1 MKNITRRSFLK
12 RFGGG
17 IAALCTVP
25 SIAFTGE
32 TKEDKLREEIS
43 DLMEEAN
50 MSVRYEQDNH
60 HSSVQLIDSKQIIK
74 AEIPI
79 KKLYEVRRR
88 LIEQVSEYNPL
99 REESGVLHV
108 YGNIDVT

>member
-1 MKNITRRSFLK
+1 MKNITRRRFLM
-12 RFGGG
+12 RPGF
-17 IAALCTVP
+17 LC
-25 SIAFTGE
+25 IAFTGE

-60 HSSVQLIDSKQIIK
+60 PSPVQLIDSKQIIK
-74 AEIPI
+74 AKIPM

-88 LIEQVSEYNPL
+88 LVEHVSDYKPL
-99 REESGVLHV
+99 REEEGVLYV
-108 YGNIDVT
+108 YEDIDIT